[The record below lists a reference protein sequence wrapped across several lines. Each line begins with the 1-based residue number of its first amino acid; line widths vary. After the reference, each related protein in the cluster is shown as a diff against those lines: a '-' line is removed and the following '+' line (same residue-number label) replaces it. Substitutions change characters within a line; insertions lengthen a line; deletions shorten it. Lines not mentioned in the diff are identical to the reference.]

1 MASVDYLIIVA
12 SIEQNMKLA
21 NSIQEQL
28 GSLDQSSKIIGIV
41 ALDLP
46 MYTSKREDEDGI
58 PEAISNLVEEMKAAK
73 AYIFVAPEYNYS
85 IPPTLT
91 NFIAWVSRVG
101 DDFRLLFSEKAVLN
115 ATFSGGGGADV
126 LNAMRV
132 QFTKLGAMVMPREVL
147 ANYKKPLNTESL
159 KKTLSQ
165 LIKFSS

>member
-1 MASVDYLIIVA
+1 MESVDYLIIVA

-21 NSIQEQL
+21 NSIHEQL
-28 GSLDQSSKIIGIV
+28 QSLEQKSKIINIV

-46 MYTSKREDEDGI
+46 MYTSSREDKDGI
-58 PEAISNLVEEMKAAK
+58 PEVISSLVGQMKSAK

-85 IPPTLT
+85 MPPTLS
-91 NFIAWVSRVG
+91 NFVAWVSRVG
-101 DDFRLLFSEKAVLN
+101 DDFRVLFSEKAVLN
-115 ATFSGGGGADV
+115 ATFSGGGGTDV

-147 ANYKKPLNTESL
+147 VNYAKPLNAASL
-159 KKTLSQ
+159 QKTLAQ

>member
-1 MASVDYLIIVA
+1 MDTVDYLIIVA
-12 SIEQNMKLA
+12 SVEQNMKLA
-21 NSIQEQL
+21 NSIHEQL
-28 GSLDQSSKIIGIV
+28 KTLEQSSKIIDIV

-46 MYTSKREDEDGI
+46 MYTSQREDVDGI
-58 PEAISNLVEEMKAAK
+58 PEVISSLVGEMKRAK

-91 NFIAWVSRVG
+91 NFVAWVSRVG
-101 DDFRLLFSEKAVLN
+101 DDFRVLFSEKAILN

-147 ANYKKPLNTESL
+147 ANYAKPLNAESL
-159 KKTLSQ
+159 EKTLSQ

>member
-1 MASVDYLIIVA
+1 MESVDYLILVA

-21 NSIQEQL
+21 NSTQDQL
-28 GSLDQSSKIIGIV
+28 GAVEQSSKVIDIV

-58 PEAISNLVEEMKAAK
+58 PEVIGSLVEEMKHAK

-91 NFIAWVSRVG
+91 NFVAWVSRVG
-101 DDFRLLFSEKAVLN
+101 DDFRVLFSEKAILN

-147 ANYKKPLNTESL
+147 VNYSKPLNAESL
-159 KKTLSQ
+159 QKTLSQ
-165 LIKFSS
+165 LIRSSS